1 MQKRETERQA
11 LMRTRS
17 YTHHREKLAAEEAMK
32 LKPSTSES
40 HNILTRSC
48 AKVLQAHPGEVAM
61 GVSRKE
67 YLRHASPAFWVTR
80 RPQYAYS
87 TPMYL
92 YIAVL
97 SFPVTVT
104 GPYTGAL
111 TDVARPTSVGGL
123 VWRKGAPTSLA
134 RRSRRPD
141 GAEDPA
147 GHGTHSNG

>member
-1 MQKRETERQA
+1 
-11 LMRTRS
+11 MRTRS

-80 RPQYAYS
+80 RPQC
-87 TPMYL
+87 
-92 YIAVL
+92 VL
-97 SFPVTVT
+97 STAPCFSI
-104 GPYTGAL
+104 AIL
-111 TDVARPTSVGGL
+111 TCQVPGEGRCMGTPTQI
-123 VWRKGAPTSLA
+123 A
-134 RRSRRPD
+134 RRAFTG
-141 GAEDPA
+141 GAVCRTGQPIASEQR
-147 GHGTHSNG
+147 NR